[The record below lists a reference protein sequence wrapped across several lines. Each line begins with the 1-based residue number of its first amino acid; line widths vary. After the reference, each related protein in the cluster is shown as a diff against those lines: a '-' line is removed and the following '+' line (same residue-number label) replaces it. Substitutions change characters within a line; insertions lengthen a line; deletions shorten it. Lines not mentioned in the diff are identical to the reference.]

1 LALQREISNAISYA
15 TSKGYQV
22 HPDAFAMLKGLDNDV
37 VKIVQDIIKR
47 KIKQKENFL
56 IMVDDVKNHINPEDK
71 VAVTHFEEID
81 KIDNIEISR
90 LSRSPIIEEQSSSS
104 FEQNSHKIVLDPT
117 PNVNTGEGVE
127 GYAALFRSRFEK
139 SYRIL
144 ALRPESKRI
153 TKIASVKHNTN
164 NAKVGKSYNTEG
176 GGNISFNKNS
186 SSIVAGLLMSK
197 RSKKN
202 GLELVIDDYSG
213 TMSALAVTEEIKNLA
228 MMLTLDQMVML
239 EIENNNNN
247 NNNNNN
253 KSIQGFTI
261 KNLTSPDIPDHLP
274 NRSKAEYYAVLISDL
289 HVGSKYFME
298 TEFTR
303 FLSWLSSSED
313 ELVRKIRFLC
323 VGGDLIDGIGIF
335 PNQDKELLELNTS
348 KQMAHAIDLLAKIP
362 KHIKVF
368 IIPGNHDPGRRSLPQ
383 PSLPRKDAD
392 KLYSFENFTM
402 LGNPA
407 FLELNG
413 VKVLM
418 YHGQSLDDIIATT
431 PGLSYSK
438 PAEAMKVLLKARHLS
453 PIYGQRTPIAPEKE
467 DMMVI
472 ADIPDVF
479 HSGHVHVIDVKNY
492 RGTLIVNSGAWQAQT
507 KFQQTMGIVPT
518 PGFAIL
524 INLATLQPFQMD
536 FNH

>member
-1 LALQREISNAISYA
+1 MALQREISNAISYA

-37 VKIVQDIIKR
+37 VKIVQDIIKM

-56 IMVDDVKNHINPEDK
+56 IMVDDVKNHINPKDK

-81 KIDNIEISR
+81 KIDNTEISR
-90 LSRSPIIEEQSSSS
+90 LSTSSIIEEEEQSSSS
-104 FEQNSHKIVLDPT
+104 FAQNSHKIILDPT
-117 PNVNTGEGVE
+117 PNINTGEGVE

-164 NAKVGKSYNTEG
+164 NTKVGKSYSTEG
-176 GGNISFNKNS
+176 GGRNINFNTNS
-186 SSIVAGLLMSK
+186 SSFSIVAGLLMSK

-213 TMSALAVTEEIKNLA
+213 TMSALAVTEEIKKLA
-228 MMLTLDQMVML
+228 MMVTLDQMVML
-239 EIENNNNN
+239 EIE
-247 NNNNNN
+247 NNNN

-472 ADIPDVF
+472 ADVPDVF

-507 KFQQTMGIVPT
+507 KFQQTMGIMPT

-524 INLATLQPFQMD
+524 INLATLQPFQID

>member
-1 LALQREISNAISYA
+1 M
-15 TSKGYQV
+15 

-37 VKIVQDIIKR
+37 VKIVQDIIKM
-47 KIKQKENFL
+47 KIKQNENSL
-56 IMVDDVKNHINPEDK
+56 IKVDDIRNHINPEEDK
-71 VAVTHFEEID
+71 VDIIDFED
-81 KIDNIEISR
+81 SGKIDDTKINR
-90 LSRSPIIEEQSSSS
+90 LSTTTTAVIEYSSS
-104 FEQNSHKIVLDPT
+104 FEQNSHKIILDPT
-117 PNVNTGEGVE
+117 PNINTGEGVE

-139 SYRIL
+139 SHRIL

-153 TKIASVKHNTN
+153 IQIASVKHNTN
-164 NAKVGKSYNTEG
+164 NAKAAKSYSSRTEG
-176 GGNISFNKNS
+176 NFVRNPS
-186 SSIVAGLLMSK
+186 SVVAGLLMSK

-202 GLELVIDDYSG
+202 GIELVIDDYSG
-213 TMSALAVTEEIKNLA
+213 TLSALAVTEELKKLA
-228 MMLTLDQMVML
+228 MTLTLDQMVML
-239 EIENNNNN
+239 EID
-247 NNNNNN
+247 NNN
-253 KSIQGFTI
+253 KSTQGFTI
-261 KNLTSPDIPDHLP
+261 KNLASPDIPDHLP

-298 TEFTR
+298 TEFMR
-303 FLSWLSSSED
+303 FLTWLSSSED

-323 VGGDLIDGIGIF
+323 IGGDLIDGIGIF

-348 KQMAHAIDLLAKIP
+348 KQMAHVIDLLAKIP

-453 PIYGQRTPIAPEKE
+453 PIYGQRTPIAPEQE

-472 ADIPDVF
+472 SEVPDVF
-479 HSGHVHVIDVKNY
+479 HSGHVHVMDVKNY
-492 RGTLIVNSGAWQAQT
+492 RGTLIVNSGTWQAQT

-536 FNH
+536 FINH